1 MKEHDWIVAG
11 LNNPN
16 FTPDNFRGIG
26 MYLDNTQLLSK
37 EDYLKSDYIKNHD
50 AFKDNYGNFSQSK
63 FETFYNN
70 KVQEFENFKTVD
82 DIIYYDLYDVN
93 RMDDPKGEVK
103 DPSFILYRVSNP
115 NQITIGVGG
124 INKKEESPFSARELA
139 QQQNIFNSETGNF
152 ENYTPNDMSFT
163 EDPIKWLK
171 NLYQD
176 PLVLATYDQDTI
188 DYDPISGEWVLYK
201 KGQNK
206 LNDQGQ
212 YYYETLNGR
221 STHGKEVLSS
231 FDILTTDGIGLNKY
245 DFFDSDGLDKS
256 ITGVI
261 AKSAAAVAPLL
272 IGGPV
277 GSIYA
282 GVMVARELI
291 KVLPMID
298 GIVGGITGNNED
310 SLLSKTLYDW
320 AAYGHKFSTSQS
332 DYGKGLLTFEGLS
345 NLLID
350 VALQYGQQQFIAK
363 SWRKLNSFDKIQDKA
378 EQSAKALYLQQRGPT
393 IQSLQAQGLDD
404 LSINNIVGS
413 VDNWKNSALGASILK
428 DQLTN
433 VENYA
438 QSINRIS
445 ADLSLAYM
453 ALISNG
459 DVYEQM
465 LSYGTTKREAI
476 SVALGSTL
484 GMFGVDRKLGLDTL
498 FYDEMTTPKIKA
510 IRSGLK
516 QKAKDW
522 GAEFVDLKNNLNNL
536 NLTVPEKI
544 KYYIKFGREKAA
556 SVISDY
562 ADDLQYHT
570 TNFYGKAVGEG
581 LEEMSEEFV
590 SDISKQLYEL
600 ASVFGVDT
608 TTDNVNA
615 FENVWADSSKWGTLL
630 TKYGSQFLGGLMGGG
645 LFYGV
650 EVFKH
655 GKFKRDDSQDEL
667 IYLVRN
673 NRTKDVLRHLD
684 SMHKK
689 GKLGS
694 TVLSSDFVITDGEK
708 HFLTADK
715 TRESQNDFIYKRLK
729 EEILSIDA
737 IIRENSLNMSEESLY
752 TQMTFDE
759 QRFKLLAQELK
770 DISYQT
776 GYQERYHDLVV
787 KIVEN
792 DLAIKR
798 VQNQTPDS
806 EDNTETLEKLNK
818 KKEDLLKQLK
828 EFNSGETAIDYL
840 GQMTFLMDA
849 RLNDPFFNASFPQW
863 LHDKKHIE
871 DYSKLNDTELEIFRS
886 EYLEAIKA
894 NYKRDAKLAWEGFK
908 ELRKE
913 ISPELMDIEEEM
925 KQFRT
930 WMESSYKIFDK
941 NSGPFG
947 SMREFSYNSLL
958 DGETEDSDSYKYRNK
973 QMEDETDEDYVYRII
988 QRQQQ
993 VAQLQ
998 KQERIRVFEE
1008 VERLIDEAGGTL
1020 DSVSKRRILINL
1032 PAKKSEIVKEL
1043 IQEQHF
1049 DQIDNLSTNAL
1060 KNIKSQLSE
1069 LKDDLSN
1076 ISEISTN
1083 IQNIIREDIKSQFD
1097 ELAANRFSALRN
1109 YRAKIGAVNDKALG
1123 EIAEKLLNDIKT
1135 KLDDSGIDA
1144 LNPSEEKNNIIRDAI
1159 NSIITSDNKKTFS
1172 ASDVETFVNL
1182 LGDFKFDELDN
1193 STILTEL
1200 KNRLVIRNNFD
1211 LSRYL
1216 SSNDTQRKALIEGF
1230 RQKAY
1235 YVDFLTKLNLF
1246 RSNLDNDETYQFIKY
1261 IEQLP
1266 IQKNP
1271 ITDVIK
1277 KLALKTNKDYTNIE
1291 SLLNKIEERLL
1302 SDGTESFND
1311 FQLTSQEEDALIE
1324 AEILLK
1330 QAYAFLYASYNS
1342 ENFENPFGHNILM
1355 NNVAERNNVEN
1366 WEKLP
1371 VISDDVA
1378 NLYLT
1383 QIQNYLFE
1391 IGQPEGESFTQGS
1404 WRWKS
1409 QLNAANV
1416 ARKFLEAD
1424 NKFAEVKLMFFT
1436 TNRNIFKSVDETIDL
1451 LKGYESLQLGLDPQ
1465 INVYH
1470 IENLLYKNVREL
1482 LANGHTLTDLFT
1494 KTGISQLFVGDKKDI
1509 IQQKTCLLNE
1519 NITYSKLTAFDKFM
1533 YILGSICTSAQ
1544 DAQRIS
1550 KKFIETNGKYAP
1562 LLTQEHDVRL
1572 ALALVQTEKGG
1583 EDSLQLYKQGMS
1595 WLYSKLPNPPS
1606 GKLNPQL
1613 MSNMI
1618 TLLGNGG
1625 AGKTDVCIRMIM
1637 QTVDSED
1644 VWVSGPKDSHVSNLA
1659 KITGSSNKFNKEELF
1674 THLLGKTLWDEIS
1687 REQAKLQAAKPGD
1700 KVNIESELFK
1710 KIKLLIGNVTYTLN
1724 VDKAL
1729 DKIPELSNP
1738 PKLLIIDEGTHY
1750 SNYEW
1755 SLLQYLADKYE
1766 FGIIAV
1772 GDEYQN
1778 GYSNGYQENLDQ
1790 DSIFCGRTNR
1800 LYLSLRPGNI
1810 QKYRNTQILSQWLYR
1825 AYNANPGTDAMS
1837 KQAITK
1843 IIDDFSKIQ
1852 LDYYNGSTINGDFVT
1867 EKMTD
1872 EVLDKLSGSICFIGD
1887 KNSEAYRN
1895 LCAKFG
1901 QDKIFIFEEDD
1912 VQGSQFDF
1920 VIIDK
1925 DWKSLWN
1932 NYTNELNRI
1941 GSTHKHE
1948 LLYDITLIAKSLYTL
1963 STRGKTA
1970 AIFIDNGLTKFIK
1983 FNKDSTKANV
1993 NILNQSIID
2002 QFKQNK
2008 LNFLL
2013 KLNLDDDIEID
2024 RSVAENQ
2031 SSENPESQPS
2041 SHSETPDDDDK
2052 ENHNQQDIED
2062 ENEDEN
2068 EGEEDEEDEGDENEG
2083 RNENEGEE
2091 GEEGENEGNPFAG
2104 QVQEDI
2110 PLGLV
2115 TYLSD
2120 LNLNNLNH
2128 TDYKYFLLKVETNL
2142 KDAYNSPPSNVST
2155 LTQIDES
2162 KSIEDIKI
2170 LLSGNS
2176 GIIYKIPN
2184 KLYETQGSNSR
2195 INKQNTYKCIIN
2207 FSVATPPNIDLNI
2220 SYTEEDENL
2229 KNSNTA
2235 ENNNV
2240 LIQQAETIKSTAV
2253 RSYAESHLSGFRRTK
2268 QDGRYIWETDTDSN
2282 ILKDCVNFLSK
2293 EELETYQSNGDIT
2306 INDGKIQF
2314 NNGQIK
2320 AELVRRLILAKSF
2333 LMYEEGTFDELQN
2346 YLGDDLHDWK
2356 NNLIYKVIVE
2366 PKQDSD
2372 NFVGYSGL
2380 DEEQM
2385 AIKDEYTYK
2394 LVAEWKSSDNKTRRI
2409 TLSLL
2414 ANPQKLTST
2423 AQDSIREGIQKR
2435 MQAIISQLGDEA
2447 TNSELYIE
2455 LQKQLDELPTLKD
2468 TYNDDLE
2475 KLKNEAISNNGTF
2488 ELIVPIEDLN
2498 IQQNSAIRNI
2508 TSSGN
2513 TVRGRRLS
2521 ELHYRPRKNFDPDDS
2536 ITSWEVANPYVV
2548 MSEVYGY
2555 RTDTAATNSQIYE
2568 GGAELGGKAVIF
2580 ASRNLG
2586 LSPEQLLH
2594 TWIREQ
2600 GTSKHSVRML
2610 LLDSVGV
2617 DFRQLVSSELQKSE
2631 ILQTTDKNGRIN
2643 YFPFETKYMAYRQL
2657 VALWNFRANLQQ
2669 FIQSVKRNLNSNQW
2683 INNGIT
2689 ENNIDKLLMILE
2701 ESWRLYTDGKEQNQ
2715 ITEKGFRT
2723 FVENRQDI
2731 IDDVRD
2737 QLKLIL
2743 KFNDNLSTTVRQFR
2757 LGRSSNKDF
2766 IIRKLTAIDQN
2777 NPLYKNIKNPKGIYL
2792 TYEYANKLN
2801 QQVSL
2806 LLETFLSPVYGPDF
2820 KFRTNNGSPI
2830 EPNVRIDA
2838 NANGTLSY
2846 LLPHISNLEEFS
2858 IELPNGTEIKMP
2870 QPGDIR
2876 YLPSMLVELYK
2887 SASAYQ
2893 HVKDNNDEGDWDWDN
2908 LLKKFTYSTKSSEEK
2923 ILFGNN
2929 GQEKNSVQQLIESG
2943 YELTNLL
2950 NLSMFGTV
2958 EDFIDKKIN
2967 NEFVMQATD
2976 AYFKYGFLSD
2986 PQFNQEKGTI
2996 IYNDRGIAR
3005 GSFVP
3010 MASNKA
3016 LFKLTGALDF
3026 GYIYI
3031 DLHNAYL
3038 KYITNSNSNVED
3050 KSNPEVVLEADIKQ
3064 KEQALIQ
3071 RLKGESDIV
3080 DLNDDEKN
3088 ILVSIINSVLE
3099 LEDQNKLST
3108 DKDLTVRMFNGTLQV
3123 TYEGNKYD
3131 FQLTDETLLQ
3141 IVKEDGDSDI
3151 DIETVK
3157 GRLKQIFDPYEDDL
3171 GDTYGF
3177 AIDYISDM
3185 QDSNE
3190 INNIKTILGK
3200 RLKGDIKKKILA
3212 TIEQDEI
3219 LKCVQK

>member
-50 AFKDNYGNFSQSK
+50 AFKDSYGNFSQNK

-82 DIIYYDLYDVN
+82 DVIYYDLYDVN
-93 RMDDPKGEVK
+93 RMGDPKGEVK
-103 DPSFILYRVSNP
+103 DPSFIMYRVSNP

-188 DYDPISGEWVLYK
+188 DYDPISGEQILYK

-231 FDILTTDGIGLNKY
+231 FDILTTDGVGLNKY
-245 DFFDSDGLDKS
+245 DFFDSDGLDKN

-298 GIVGGITGNNED
+298 GIIGGITGNDED
-310 SLLSKTLYDW
+310 SLLSKTLYDL

-363 SWRKLNSFDKIQDKA
+363 SWRKLNSFDKIQDRA
-378 EQSAKALYLQQRGPT
+378 EESAKALYLQQRGPT
-393 IQSLQAQGLDD
+393 MQTLQTQGLDE

-413 VDNWKNSALGASILK
+413 VDNWKNSALGVSILK

-433 VENYA
+433 VESYA
-438 QSINRIS
+438 QTINRIG

-556 SVISDY
+556 NVISNY

-570 TNFYGKAVGEG
+570 TNFYGKAIGEG

-600 ASVFGVDT
+600 ASVFGIDT

-615 FENVWADSSKWGTLL
+615 FENVWDDSSKWGTLL
-630 TKYGSQFLGGLMGGG
+630 TKYGSQFLGGFMGGG

-694 TVLSSDFVITDGEK
+694 TALSSDFVITDGEK
-708 HFLTADK
+708 HFLTSDK
-715 TRESQNDFIYKRLK
+715 TRESQNDFIYKRLR

-806 EDNTETLEKLNK
+806 VDNTETLEKLYK

-849 RLNDPFFNASFPQW
+849 RLNNPFFNASFPQW
-863 LHDKKHIE
+863 LSDKKHIE
-871 DYSKLNDTELEIFRS
+871 DYSKLNDAELEAFRS
-886 EYLEAIKA
+886 EYLEAVKA

-947 SMREFSYNSLL
+947 NMREFDYNSLL

-993 VAQLQ
+993 VTQLQ
-998 KQERIRVFEE
+998 KQERTRVFEE
-1008 VERLIDEAGGTL
+1008 VKRLIDEAGGTL
-1020 DSVSKRRILINL
+1020 DAVSKRRILINL
-1032 PAKKSEIVKEL
+1032 PDKKSEILKEI

-1049 DQIDNLSTNAL
+1049 DQLDNVSTNAL
-1060 KNIKSQLSE
+1060 KNIKSQLSD

-1076 ISEISTN
+1076 VLTIQDN
-1083 IQNIIREDIKSQFD
+1083 IYKIIKEDIKSQVD
-1097 ELAANRFSALRN
+1097 QDAQNRFSALRN
-1109 YRAKIGAVNDKALG
+1109 YRGKLGAINDNALN

-1135 KLDDSGIDA
+1135 KLDNSGIDA
-1144 LNPSEEKNNIIRDAI
+1144 SKSSDEKKDVIRNVI
-1159 NSIITSDNKKTFS
+1159 NSIVTKDNKKTFT
-1172 ASDVETFVNL
+1172 ASDVETFVSL
-1182 LGDFKFDELDN
+1182 LHDFAFDELND
-1193 STILTEL
+1193 SSIITEL
-1200 KNRLVIRNNFD
+1200 KNSLVNRNNFD
-1211 LSRYL
+1211 LLKYQLSEDKERY
-1216 SSNDTQRKALIEGF
+1216 NLINGF
-1230 RQKAY
+1230 LYRAY
-1235 YVDFLTKLNLF
+1235 DMDFLSKLNLV
-1246 RSNLDNDETYQFIKY
+1246 RGNIDNDETYQFIKY

-1266 IQKNP
+1266 VQKNP

-1277 KLALKTNKDYTNIE
+1277 KLALKTNKDYANIE

-1311 FQLTSQEEDALIE
+1311 FQLTSQEEDALTE

-1342 ENFENPFGHNILM
+1342 EDFENPFGHNILM
-1355 NNVAERNNVEN
+1355 NNMAERNDVKN

-1606 GKLNPQL
+1606 GSLNPQL

-1637 QTVDSED
+1637 QTVDPED

-1674 THLLGKTLWDEIS
+1674 THLLGKTLWEEIS
-1687 REQAKLQAAKPGD
+1687 LEQAKLQAAKPGD
-1700 KVNIESELFK
+1700 KVNIKSDLFK
-1710 KIKLLIGNVTYTLN
+1710 KIKLLVGNTTYVLN
-1724 VDKAL
+1724 VDKAST
-1729 DKIPELSNP
+1729 KIPTLSNP

-1755 SLLQYLADKYE
+1755 SLLQYLADKYK

-1800 LYLSLRPGNI
+1800 LYLTLRPGNI
-1810 QKYRNTQILSQWLYR
+1810 QKYRNTLALSQWLYR
-1825 AYNANPGTDAMS
+1825 AYNADPATNAMS
-1837 KQAITK
+1837 KQTIAK

-1867 EKMTD
+1867 EKITD

-1925 DWKSLWN
+1925 NWKSLWN
-1932 NYTNELNRI
+1932 NYINELNRV
-1941 GSTHKHE
+1941 GSVNRYK
-1948 LLYDITLIAKSLYTL
+1948 LLYDVTLIAKSLYTL

-1970 AIFIDNGLTKFIK
+1970 AIFIDNGLSKFVK

-2024 RSVAENQ
+2024 RSITENQ
-2031 SSENPESQPS
+2031 PSEDTESPAH
-2041 SHSETPDDDDK
+2041 SHSESPEDDDNKDK
-2052 ENHNQQDIED
+2052 DED
-2062 ENEDEN
+2062 ENEEG
-2068 EGEEDEEDEGDENEG
+2068 EGEEGNEGDESEEGEGDENEG
-2083 RNENEGEE
+2083 GEEEGNEGQTQEE
-2091 GEEGENEGNPFAG
+2091 
-2104 QVQEDI
+2104 V
-2110 PLGLV
+2110 PLVLV
-2115 TYLSD
+2115 TYLSE
-2120 LNLNNLNH
+2120 LNLKNLNH
-2128 TDYKYFLLKVETNL
+2128 VDYKYFLLKVETNL
-2142 KDAYNSPPSNVST
+2142 KDAYNNPPSNIST
-2155 LTQIDES
+2155 LTQIDENTS
-2162 KSIEDIKI
+2162 VEDIQI
-2170 LLSGNS
+2170 LLAGNN
-2176 GIIYKIPN
+2176 GIIYEIPN

-2207 FSVATPPNIDLNI
+2207 FSVATPPNINLNI

-2229 KNSNTA
+2229 KNSNSA
-2235 ENNNV
+2235 ENDNV
-2240 LIQQAETIKSTAV
+2240 LIQQAESIKSTAV

-2268 QDGRYIWETDTDSN
+2268 SSNNKYIWETDMDSN

-2293 EELETYQSNGDIT
+2293 EELETYQEIGDIT
-2306 INDGKIQF
+2306 VSDGKIQF

-2333 LMYEEGTFDELQN
+2333 LMYEEGTFNELQN
-2346 YLGDDLHDWK
+2346 YLGDDLHEWK
-2356 NNLIYKVIVE
+2356 NNLIYKIIVE

-2385 AIKDEYTYK
+2385 AIKGEYTYK

-2414 ANPQKLTST
+2414 ANPEKLTST
-2423 AQDSIREGIQKR
+2423 AQDSIRDGIQKR

-2447 TNSELYIE
+2447 SNSKLYIE
-2455 LQKQLDELPTLKD
+2455 LQRQLDELPTLKE

-2600 GTSKHSVRML
+2600 GTDKHSVRML

-2617 DFRQLVSSELQKSE
+2617 DFRQLVSNELQKSE
-2631 ILQTTDKNGRIN
+2631 TLQTTDKSGRIN

-2657 VALWNFRANLQQ
+2657 IALWNFRANLQQ
-2669 FIQSVKRNLNSNQW
+2669 FIQSVKRSLSSNLW
-2683 INNGIT
+2683 IKDGIT
-2689 ENNIDKLLMILE
+2689 EDNIDELLRILG
-2701 ESWRLYTDGKEQNQ
+2701 ESWVLYAEGKDPNSLREQDFREFVKNSQHITDQVKS
-2715 ITEKGFRT
+2715 
-2723 FVENRQDI
+2723 
-2731 IDDVRD
+2731 
-2737 QLKLIL
+2737 QLKLIFN
-2743 KFNDNLSTTVRQFR
+2743 FNDSLSTRIRQFR

-2777 NPLYKNIKNPKGIYL
+2777 NPLYKDIRNPKGIYL

-2801 QQVSL
+2801 QQISL
-2806 LLETFLSPVYGPDF
+2806 LLDTFLSPVYGPDF
-2820 KFRTNNGSPI
+2820 KFKTNNGSPI

-2893 HVKDNNDEGDWDWDN
+2893 HVKDNDDEGDWDWDN

-2986 PQFNQEKGTI
+2986 PQFNQEKGTA

-3031 DLHNAYL
+3031 DLHTAYL
-3038 KYITNSNSNVED
+3038 KHITNNNSNIED

-3071 RLKGESDIV
+3071 RLKGEPDIV
-3080 DLNDDEKN
+3080 DLNDNEKETL
-3088 ILVSIINSVLE
+3088 ISIINSVLG
-3099 LEDQNKLST
+3099 LEDQNKLSS
-3108 DKDLTVRMFNGTLQV
+3108 DKNLTVRMFNGTLQV
-3123 TYEGNKYD
+3123 TYERNKYD

-3151 DIETVK
+3151 DIKTVK
-3157 GRLKQIFDPYEDDL
+3157 ERLKQIFVPYEDDL
-3171 GDTYGF
+3171 GDTYQF
-3177 AIDYISDM
+3177 AMDYISDM

-3190 INNIKTILGK
+3190 IINIKTILRK
-3200 RLKGDIKKKILA
+3200 RLKGEIKNKILA